1 MPFFYPNKINDMWR
15 VMGLVF
21 FGDKDRFIATDGN
34 GYLLADIKQFLQEKG
49 IAMYDT
55 AEKVIRERDNASDK
69 YLCIIEP
76 TDIVAML
83 ASCPTITAVVATG
96 EKAATVAAAQL
107 GITTPATG
115 CSTQA
120 AINNRE
126 INLYR
131 MPSTSRAYPLAL
143 AKKAEAYR
151 AMFQSIGLL

>member
-1 MPFFYPNKINDMWR
+1 MWR

-76 TDIVAML
+76 TDIVAIL

-96 EKAATVAAAQL
+96 EKAATAAAMQL
-107 GITTPATG
+107 GTSIPATG
-115 CSTQA
+115 CFAQA
-120 AINNRE
+120 IINGRE
-126 INLYR
+126 IRLFR

-143 AKKAEAYR
+143 AKKADAYR

>member
-1 MPFFYPNKINDMWR
+1 MWR

-76 TDIVAML
+76 TLSPQAKKLPQWQPHNL
-83 ASCPTITAVVATG
+83 ASLHLQQDAPR
-96 EKAATVAAAQL
+96 KL
-107 GITTPATG
+107 P
-115 CSTQA
+115 
-120 AINNRE
+120 
-126 INLYR
+126 
-131 MPSTSRAYPLAL
+131 
-143 AKKAEAYR
+143 
-151 AMFQSIGLL
+151 